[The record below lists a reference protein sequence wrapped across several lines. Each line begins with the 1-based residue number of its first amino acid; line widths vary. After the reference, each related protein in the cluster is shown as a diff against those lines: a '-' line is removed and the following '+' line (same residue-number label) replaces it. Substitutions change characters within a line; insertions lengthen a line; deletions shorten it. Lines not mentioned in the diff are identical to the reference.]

1 MALPKV
7 QDAGPTTQDGARGF
21 QAAAVSSVITARF
34 PSLRDKRVIVTG
46 GATGIGEG
54 IVEAFAL
61 QGAQVGFVDI
71 LAAPSEALVERLGHA
86 PHAPAFRE
94 QDVAQAEG
102 LATAIKDLI
111 ARLGGC
117 DVLINNAASDDR
129 HALDEVTPAY
139 WDERLAVNLKHKF
152 FASQAVWP
160 AMKANGGG
168 VILNLGSISWHLG
181 LEDLALYQ
189 VAKAGVEGL
198 TRSLARELGPYNI
211 RVNTIIPG
219 NVQTERQM
227 RWYTPDGEAQIVAAQ
242 CLKGRLQAADIAAM
256 ALFLASDE
264 ARFCT
269 GHEYW
274 VDGGWR

>member
-1 MALPKV
+1 MPHQTLADPAASRAAQTRLMAA
-7 QDAGPTTQDGARGF
+7 QY
-21 QAAAVSSVITARF
+21 

-46 GATGIGEG
+46 GASGIGEG
-54 IVEAFAL
+54 LVEAFAL

-71 LAAPSEALVERLGHA
+71 QDEPARELVARLGEAAHV
-86 PHAPAFRE
+86 PVFRL
-94 QDVAQAEG
+94 QDVSDVEG
-102 LATAIKDLI
+102 LGAAMQGLVDE
-111 ARLGGC
+111 LGGC
-117 DVLINNAASDDR
+117 DVLVNNAASDDR
-129 HALDEVTPAY
+129 HVLEEVTPAY
-139 WDERLAVNLKHKF
+139 WDERISVNLKHKF

-160 AMKANGGG
+160 DMKANGGG

-181 LEDLALYQ
+181 LDELALYQ
-189 VAKAGVEGL
+189 IAKAGVEGL

-227 RWYTPDGEAQIVAAQ
+227 RWYTPEGEAEIVAAQ
-242 CLKGRLQAADIAAM
+242 CLKGRLQPVDVAAM
-256 ALFLASDE
+256 ALFLASDD

>member
-1 MALPKV
+1 VLKV
-7 QDAGPTTQDGARGF
+7 QD
-21 QAAAVSSVITARF
+21 VS
-34 PSLRDKRVIVTG
+34 D
-46 GATGIGEG
+46 
-54 IVEAFAL
+54 
-61 QGAQVGFVDI
+61 
-71 LAAPSEALVERLGHA
+71 
-86 PHAPAFRE
+86 
-94 QDVAQAEG
+94 AEG
-102 LATAIKDLI
+102 LGAAMTALVDE
-111 ARLGGC
+111 LGGC
-117 DVLINNAASDDR
+117 DVLVNNAASDDR
-129 HALDEVTPAY
+129 HVLDDITPAY

-160 AMKANGGG
+160 DMKANGGG

-181 LEDLALYQ
+181 LDELALYQ
-189 VAKAGVEGL
+189 IAKAGVEGL

-227 RWYTPDGEAQIVAAQ
+227 RWYTPEGEAEIVSAQ
-242 CLKGRLQAADIAAM
+242 CLKGRLQPVDIAAM
-256 ALFLASDE
+256 ALFLASDD

>member
-1 MALPKV
+1 MPHHTLA
-7 QDAGPTTQDGARGF
+7 DATTGQ
-21 QAAAVSSVITARF
+21 TAEPRVMTAQY

-46 GATGIGEG
+46 GASGIGEG

-61 QGAQVGFVDI
+61 QGAQVGFIDI
-71 LAAPSEALVERLGHA
+71 LDE
-86 PHAPAFRE
+86 PAH
-94 QDVAQAEG
+94 
-102 LATAIKDLI
+102 DLI
-111 ARLGGC
+111 ARLGAAHHVPAFRLQDVADVDGLGTAMTGLLDQLGGC

-129 HALDEVTPAY
+129 HALEDVTPAY

-160 AMKANGGG
+160 DMKANGGG

-181 LEDLALYQ
+181 LDELALYQ
-189 VAKAGVEGL
+189 IAKAGVEGL

-227 RWYTPDGEAQIVAAQ
+227 RWYTPEGEAEIISAQ
-242 CLKGRLQAADIAAM
+242 CLKGRLQPVDVAAL
-256 ALFLASDE
+256 ALFLASDD

>member
-1 MALPKV
+1 MPHHTLA
-7 QDAGPTTQDGARGF
+7 DATTG
-21 QAAAVSSVITARF
+21 QAAEPRVMTAQY

-46 GATGIGEG
+46 GASGIGEG

-61 QGAQVGFVDI
+61 QGAQVGFIDI
-71 LAAPSEALVERLGHA
+71 LD
-86 PHAPAFRE
+86 APAH
-94 QDVAQAEG
+94 
-102 LATAIKDLI
+102 DLI
-111 ARLGGC
+111 ARLDAAHHVPAFRLQDVADVDGLGAAMTGLLDQLGGC

-129 HALDEVTPAY
+129 HGLDDVTPAY

-160 AMKANGGG
+160 DMKANGGG

-181 LEDLALYQ
+181 LDELALYQ
-189 VAKAGVEGL
+189 IAKAGVEGL

-227 RWYTPDGEAQIVAAQ
+227 RWYTPEGEAEIISAQ
-242 CLKGRLQAADIAAM
+242 CLKGRLQPVDVAAL
-256 ALFLASDE
+256 ALFLASDD